1 MNLQKLV
8 ITNIKRLKH
17 LFIPFIFCYILSSLA
32 LTINPYFMAQIIG
45 CFEIFDKSIVI
56 RNILFWGILFIIL
69 KSFQA
74 INQYFVRIT
83 KDLFETTFNANITE
97 QLFNYV
103 HHHNTRYF
111 DDEMTGRVSTAI
123 TQISSLL
130 YRMTDILL
138 FMLIRPIINVIFSI
152 SIIAYY
158 CPKLVFVIILFA
170 IPFYFIIHQLM

>member
-1 MNLQKLV
+1 
-8 ITNIKRLKH
+8 
-17 LFIPFIFCYILSSLA
+17 
-32 LTINPYFMAQIIG
+32 MAQIIG